1 MILTPN
7 EIIKKSLKE
16 FKLQLVSNK
25 REEVIKYLDYYTG
38 TETQKYIKQYF
49 DTDAFR
55 EIPQY
60 QSNITKKFVNKMSK
74 LYTVGAKRNV
84 EGDYEQLTNKKNY
97 KMKHVEKMTKL
108 LGTIA
113 VGVFFEEKNNKKH
126 FDYVPVYYFMPFFNE
141 DAFSPYAITYPNF
154 MPVDDAY
161 NTSKMTYSYYDADR
175 YIKYDQD
182 GVILEEIVNE
192 SGVFPFTFFH
202 REEQI
207 DSFFVEGANDIVSAN
222 EHINITMTEMQ
233 LGLRY
238 QMFGQPVA
246 SGIIADQNIARAGSN
261 EILMLGENGTFDIVS
276 PKGNIN
282 EVIEN
287 IKLQLELVA
296 LNNHLY
302 ITFSDT
308 GGEVPSGIALK
319 IKDVERMEDYQDDKE
334 MFRTFEHEMY
344 QVEYDL
350 ASYNGIKLPNPE
362 DFKIDFHDVEYP
374 MSTQDSILQN
384 NFDLEHNLTTEP
396 HILMKHNKDLSLED
410 AIEKIAKN
418 KEINLLLMGSFDNI
432 KESEEEK
439 EESDIP
445 EGSHMHS
452 DGTVMSNEEMKKDE
466 T

>member
-1 MILTPN
+1 MILSPKQVI
-7 EIIKKSLKE
+7 EKSLKE
-16 FKLQLVSNK
+16 FKLQTTSGK
-25 REEVIKYLDYYTG
+25 REEVIKFLDYYTG
-38 TETQKYIKQYF
+38 TETSKYIKDYF

-60 QSNITKKFVNKMSK
+60 QANITKKFINKMSR
-74 LYTVGAKRNV
+74 LYTVGAKRNI
-84 EGDYEQLTNKKNY
+84 EGVYEEMTSKKNY

-113 VGVFFEEKNNKKH
+113 VGVFVKEFEGKKY
-126 FDYVPVYYFMPFFNE
+126 FDYIPVYYFMPFFDSN
-141 DAFSPYAITYPNF
+141 DAFNPYAITYPNF
-154 MPVDDAY
+154 MPVNDVY
-161 NTSKMTYSYYDADR
+161 NFDKMTYSYYDKDR

-182 GVILEEIVNE
+182 GTILEEIKNE
-192 SGVFPFTFFH
+192 SGVFPFSFFH

-207 DSFFVEGANDIVSAN
+207 DSFFVEGANDIISAN

-246 SGIIADQNIARAGSN
+246 SGIIADQNLARAGSN
-261 EILMLGENGTFDIVS
+261 EILMLGENGNFDIVS

-334 MFRTFEHEMY
+334 MFRMFEKQLYMIER
-344 QVEYDL
+344 EI
-350 ASYNGIKLPNPE
+350 ASYNNISLPKAS

-374 MSTQDSILQN
+374 MTTQDQILIN
-384 NFDLEHNLTTEP
+384 NFDLANNLTTQA
-396 HILMKHNKDLSLED
+396 HILMKNNKDLDLEG
-410 AIEKIAKN
+410 AIEQIAQN
-418 KEINLLLMGSFDNI
+418 KEINSLLMGNFDENEDVQVENI
-432 KESEEEK
+432 DENEDMQENEAQ
-439 EESDIP
+439 SD
-445 EGSHMHS
+445 
-452 DGTVMSNEEMKKDE
+452 N
-466 T
+466 

>member
-1 MILTPN
+1 MMLTPN

-16 FKLQLVSNK
+16 FKLQIVSNK

-60 QSNITKKFVNKMSK
+60 QANITKKFVNKMSK
-74 LYTVGAKRNV
+74 LYTVGAKRNI
-84 EGDYEQLTNKKNY
+84 EGAYEDLTEKKNY
-97 KMKHVEKMTKL
+97 KMKHIEKMTKL

-113 VGVFFEEKNNKKH
+113 VGVFFEEHGGKKH
-126 FDYVPVYYFMPFFNE
+126 FNYVPVYYFMPFFDE

-161 NTSKMTYSYYDADR
+161 NTSKMTYSYYDSER

-182 GVILEEIVNE
+182 GIILEEVPNE

-207 DSFFVEGANDIVSAN
+207 DSFFVEGANDIISAN

-246 SGIIADQNIARAGSN
+246 SGIVADQNLARAGSN
-261 EILMLGENGTFDIVS
+261 EILMLGENGSFDIVS

-334 MFRTFEHEMY
+334 MFRTFEHQLY
-344 QVEYDL
+344 HVEHEL
-350 ASYNGIKLPNPE
+350 ASYNGIKLPDPSQ
-362 DFKIDFHDVEYP
+362 FKIDFHDVEYP
-374 MSTQDSILQN
+374 MSTQDSILQH
-384 NFDLEHNLTTEP
+384 NFDLDHNLTTEA
-396 HILMKHNKDLSLED
+396 HILMKNNKDLSLED
-410 AIEKIAKN
+410 AIERIAEN
-418 KEINLLLMGSFDNI
+418 KEINSLLMGNFDDI
-432 KESEEEK
+432 EEPEEEK
-439 EESDIP
+439 ELDIP
-445 EGSHMHS
+445 EGSHMHP
-452 DGTVMSNEEMKKDE
+452 DGSIMSNDEEMNK
-466 T
+466 

>member
-1 MILTPN
+1 MILSPKQVI
-7 EIIKKSLKE
+7 EKSLKE
-16 FKLQLVSNK
+16 FKLQTTSGK
-25 REEVIKYLDYYTG
+25 REEVIKFLDYYTG
-38 TETQKYIKQYF
+38 TETSKYIKDYF

-60 QSNITKKFVNKMSK
+60 QANITKKFINKMSR
-74 LYTVGAKRNV
+74 LYTVGAKRNI
-84 EGDYEQLTNKKNY
+84 EGVYEEMTSKKNY

-113 VGVFFEEKNNKKH
+113 VGVFIKEFEGKKY
-126 FDYVPVYYFMPFFNE
+126 FDYIPVYYFMPFFDSN
-141 DAFSPYAITYPNF
+141 DAFNPYAITYPNF
-154 MPVDDAY
+154 MPVNDVY
-161 NTSKMTYSYYDADR
+161 NFDKMTYSYYDKDR

-182 GVILEEIVNE
+182 GTILEEIKNE
-192 SGVFPFTFFH
+192 SGVFPFSFFH

-207 DSFFVEGANDIVSAN
+207 DSFFVEGANDIISAN

-246 SGIIADQNIARAGSN
+246 SGIIADQNLARAGSN
-261 EILMLGENGTFDIVS
+261 EILMLGENGNFDIVS

-334 MFRTFEHEMY
+334 MFRMFEKQLYMIER
-344 QVEYDL
+344 EI
-350 ASYNGIKLPNPE
+350 ASYNNISLPKAS

-374 MSTQDSILQN
+374 MTTQDQILIN
-384 NFDLEHNLTTEP
+384 NFDLANNLTTQA
-396 HILMKHNKDLSLED
+396 HILMKNNKDLDLEG
-410 AIEKIAKN
+410 AIEQIAQN
-418 KEINLLLMGSFDNI
+418 KEINSLLMGNFDENEDVQVENI
-432 KESEEEK
+432 DENEDMQENEAQ
-439 EESDIP
+439 SD
-445 EGSHMHS
+445 
-452 DGTVMSNEEMKKDE
+452 N
-466 T
+466 

>member
-1 MILTPN
+1 MILSPKQVI
-7 EIIKKSLKE
+7 EKSLKE
-16 FKLQLVSNK
+16 FKLQTTSGK
-25 REEVIKYLDYYTG
+25 REEVIKFLDYYTG
-38 TETQKYIKQYF
+38 TETNKYIRDYF

-60 QSNITKKFVNKMSK
+60 QANITKKFINKMSR
-74 LYTVGAKRNV
+74 LYTVGAKRNI
-84 EGDYEQLTNKKNY
+84 EGIYEEMTSKKNY
-97 KMKHVEKMTKL
+97 KMKHIEKMTKL

-113 VGVFFEEKNNKKH
+113 VGVFVKEWEGKKY
-126 FDYVPVYYFMPFFNE
+126 FDYIPVYYFMPFFDSD
-141 DAFSPYAITYPNF
+141 DAFNPYAITYPNF

-161 NTSKMTYSYYDADR
+161 NFDKMTYSYYDKDR

-182 GVILEEIVNE
+182 GTILEEVRNE
-192 SGVFPFTFFH
+192 AGIFPFSFFH

-207 DSFFVEGANDIVSAN
+207 DSFFVEGANDIISAN

-246 SGIIADQNIARAGSN
+246 SGIVADQNLARAGSN
-261 EILMLGENGTFDIVS
+261 EILMLGENGQFDIVS
-276 PKGNIN
+276 PKGNIDA
-282 EVIEN
+282 VIEN

-334 MFRTFEHEMY
+334 MFRMFEKKLYMIER
-344 QVEYDL
+344 EI
-350 ASYNGIKLPNPE
+350 ASYNNISLPSAS

-374 MSTQDSILQN
+374 MTTQDQILIN
-384 NFDLEHNLTTEP
+384 NFDLANNLTTQA
-396 HILMKHNKDLSLED
+396 HILMKNNKDLDLEG
-410 AIEKIAKN
+410 AIEQIAQN
-418 KEINLLLMGSFDNI
+418 KEINALLMGSFDEN
-432 KESEEEK
+432 EDVQVENMDENEDMQ
-439 EESDIP
+439 ENEAQSD
-445 EGSHMHS
+445 
-452 DGTVMSNEEMKKDE
+452 N
-466 T
+466 